1 MNSRMGKYNFELTAS
16 MMCANYGNLAQ
27 EVKALEEGGI
37 DSFHIDIMDGRYVP
51 NFAMSLNDMRYIAG
65 AATKPLDVHLMI
77 EEPFNQIDRYIKSG
91 SDYLC
96 FHIEATKNPQ
106 MIIDKIKEASLKV
119 GIAIK
124 PKTPLD
130 VILPYLPF
138 LDLVLVMSVEPGFGG
153 QKFMAEVLYKTEEL
167 AKIRKKYAYQY
178 LIEMDG
184 GINNEN
190 FQLIKKAG
198 CDIIVVGS
206 YLFQQ
211 DNLYTT
217 IKELEE

>member
-1 MNSRMGKYNFELTAS
+1 
-16 MMCANYGNLAQ
+16 
-27 EVKALEEGGI
+27 
-37 DSFHIDIMDGRYVP
+37 MDNKFVP
-51 NFAMSLNDMRYIAG
+51 NYTFDETFVYQIKQKTSFI
-65 AATKPLDVHLMI
+65 LDTHLMI

-167 AKIRKKYAYQY
+167 AKIRKKHAYQY

>member
-1 MNSRMGKYNFELTAS
+1 MDYILSPSILSADF
-16 MMCANYGNLAQ
+16 ANLGADVK
-27 EVKALEEGGI
+27 EAVKAGAKWV
-37 DSFHIDIMDGRYVP
+37 HIDVMDGMFVP
-51 NFAMSLNDMRYIAG
+51 NISLGLPVIKSLRKETEA
-65 AATKPLDVHLMI
+65 LFDVHLMI

>member
-1 MNSRMGKYNFELTAS
+1 
-16 MMCANYGNLAQ
+16 
-27 EVKALEEGGI
+27 
-37 DSFHIDIMDGRYVP
+37 MDGMFVP
-51 NFAMSLNDMRYIAG
+51 NISLGLPVIKSLRKETEA
-65 AATKPLDVHLMI
+65 LFDVHLMI

>member
-1 MNSRMGKYNFELTAS
+1 MYKR
-16 MMCANYGNLAQ
+16 Q
-27 EVKALEEGGI
+27 
-37 DSFHIDIMDGRYVP
+37 
-51 NFAMSLNDMRYIAG
+51 
-65 AATKPLDVHLMI
+65 
-77 EEPFNQIDRYIKSG
+77 
-91 SDYLC
+91 
-96 FHIEATKNPQ
+96 
-106 MIIDKIKEASLKV
+106 
-119 GIAIK
+119 
-124 PKTPLD
+124 LD